1 MKGYLKRGLA
11 VFLSLSMMVSLLAV
25 PAGAL
30 EVSDREEAKVIV
42 TIGNGTISKVGET
55 VDVPVT
61 IEFVDENAKIDAFG
75 LKFSF
80 NSENFVMHTAQ
91 SGRDPVIKCDNTTLC
106 TAVTGSPE
114 EKKVAYADPSG
125 YGICKNDV
133 VYLESNIMFYLRFD
147 AVEGYVNGDY
157 TVDVDVIDNAEGNFA
172 YHSQGVDVYFVPGT
186 ITLTGGIP
194 VEDVT
199 PRWKSR
205 TASVSYTYPTEASEV
220 MPLTSEAT
228 VTTEGVLSYQWY
240 RNTENSN
247 TGGSII
253 AGATD
258 KRYTPTL
265 PVCGTTDYYYCVAT
279 NTYKGNAY
287 TYTFDP
293 ISVTYNKAEQGALT
307 ISSANTV
314 IYGDTLNLTTEGGT
328 GDGTV
333 TYAVQNGTGEA
344 AVEGSKLTPTKVGD
358 VTVTATKAADAHYNE
373 ATATQT
379 VTIQA
384 ADLTLNGSDTYDI
397 TAFTTKKPVTLTVPT
412 AEAKNDQPV
421 TPAWAVTEGEGKIAL
436 DTNGTVTVSATDSA
450 KANDTATVTLTYS
463 APNHNNKVVTYNITI
478 LDKNDVSDEM
488 TFAAKEGVSEPY
500 DGTDK
505 TVSTFVNPAA
515 MPEGYS
521 GTITYTVENSAGET
535 VASGS
540 DLNEL
545 KVTNAGTYTV
555 TATYSD
561 EENEG
566 SQDLT
571 FTIQKA
577 SVAKPTAKTDLTY
590 NGEEQTG
597 VNYKENAGY
606 TVTGTTSATYV
617 GSYSATATLDANH
630 KWADNTEEPVTIS
643 WSIAQKPINVSA
655 WTWSTPT
662 SFTYNGA
669 SHSVTLVETNTD
681 FDKVDVQYSDNEATN
696 VGNSTSHTATA
707 TVTVKDKFARNYKI
721 EGTVPACSWTLNP
734 AEIDVSGVSFTAPDY
749 TYNKGAQTVSLSN
762 VPEHV
767 SVSVKADTDAATQT
781 EANNYYNT
789 TFVLAPEST
798 NYALTGRES
807 YEINAEWTIKKVTV
821 AVPSAITGLEYD
833 GTEKTGVADPGTD
846 ALYTVSGNKQ
856 TNAGAAYE
864 AIAALKDT
872 NNYEWNLDS
881 GNTSSDQTIF
891 WSIAQ
896 ADALTNLTGAQ
907 QMRYDS
913 EGLTIDGDTFIT
925 GGNVSF
931 TTANITVTGEAAS
944 ILSVTAEDNDLKITP
959 VSASKDDAGKTATI
973 TVEFTTPNYDG
984 PNTMTITLNITSKT
998 SVGDKITF
1006 AGGEV
1011 TYNGQAQKPANAT
1024 ISIEPVG
1031 TPTWTYVFK
1040 DSGGN
1045 EVTEMKNAGVYTVTA
1060 TYEDDDNYGTTDP
1073 VNFTIKQAEV
1083 TITGGTVVAK
1093 TYDGTTTAE
1102 VTAPTVRG
1110 TVSGETLT
1118 PGTDFNISNASFENA
1133 DAGSNKTVSYS
1144 VALADTDL
1152 AKNYTLTAS
1161 TGSAK
1166 GTITPKS
1173 VAVTVDSID
1182 AQTYTGI
1189 ALKPA
1194 VTVTATGTIN
1204 GYELVKDT
1212 DYTVSYSGNTSVGTA
1227 TATVSTKT
1235 GSNYTFTAVNGDFTI
1250 DPAPLTISGVV
1261 IANKV
1266 YDATDAAAATAVV
1279 FTGLVNSE
1287 TLTLGVDYT
1296 VTAAFA
1302 DANAGEGKP
1311 VSYTVTLT
1319 DTAKANNYTLT
1330 GGVPGTTTADITKA
1344 TPTGEP
1350 VYTKITSA
1358 GKTLADAKLEIGT
1371 LTPADGTLTWIDEDG
1386 NVMSSDTKVK
1396 ANRAYTWKYT
1406 PDDTT
1411 NYNTVCGEIVLY
1423 VYRAVVPPAI
1433 GNAINVARVE
1443 NGAVKLS
1450 TDNAR
1455 PGRVVTITVS
1465 PADGYELESLL
1476 IYDTKDNLIQ
1486 VTDHGDGTYSFVMPN
1501 CDVTVK
1507 VSFAKVTSDS
1517 AISFVDVPADSWYA
1531 DAVAMM
1537 VNKGLFNGTSATT
1550 FSPDGNMT
1558 RAMLWTVLARMEGV
1572 DTTGGANWYEKGMNW
1587 AITEGISDG
1596 TNPGGNITRE
1606 QLITMLWRYVGS
1618 PSASENS
1625 LRVFA
1630 DVDDISSWATTAMA
1644 WATEN
1649 GILNGINGNALPASN
1664 ATRAQV
1670 AVILMRF
1677 VEKFAI

>member
-1 MKGYLKRGLA
+1 MRTKLQRVLA
-11 VFLSLSMMVSLLAV
+11 VFLAVTLTLSMYVPALAVDKDTKVEITVENGNISSTADEITIPIRIEFHDQQAEINNFALEFSWDSDNLILTDIVDKLSRTEPGLVSLTAINV
-25 PAGAL
+25 EGKAAGFMTSN
-30 EVSDREEAKVIV
+30 ESDHLSQTLINEAEGFDIL
-42 TIGNGTISKVGET
+42 
-55 VDVPVT
+55 
-61 IEFVDENAKIDAFG
+61 FW
-75 LKFSF
+75 LKFKAS
-80 NSENFVMHTAQ
+80 
-91 SGRDPVIKCDNTTLC
+91 D
-106 TAVTGSPE
+106 
-114 EKKVAYADPSG
+114 
-125 YGICKNDV
+125 
-133 VYLESNIMFYLRFD
+133 
-147 AVEGYVNGDY
+147 GYVDGDY
-157 TVDVDVIDNAEGNFA
+157 KVNVALKDNEASNFSL
-172 YHSQGVDVYFVPGT
+172 YKNGVTTPVSVKFVPGT

-194 VEDVT
+194 VENVT
-199 PRWKSR
+199 PRCTSR
-205 TASVSYTYPTEASEV
+205 TASASYTYPTEASEV

-240 RNTENSN
+240 SNTENSN

-253 AGATD
+253 AGETA

-293 ISVTYNKAEQGALT
+293 ISVTYKKADQDTLT

-421 TPAWAVTEGEGKIAL
+421 TPAWAVTAGEGKITL

-463 APNHNNKVVTYNITI
+463 APNHNDKVVTYNITI
-478 LDKNDVSDEM
+478 RVKNDVSGKM
-488 TFAAKEGVSEPY
+488 TFTAKEGVSESY

-515 MPEGYS
+515 MPAGYS
-521 GTITYTVENSAGET
+521 GTITYTVKDSTGT
-535 VASGS
+535 QIASGES
-540 DLNEL
+540 LDALE
-545 KVTNAGTYTV
+545 VTNAGTYTV

-566 SQDLT
+566 SKDQT
-571 FTIQKA
+571 FTIQKT
-577 SVAKPTAKTDLTY
+577 SVAKPTAKTGLTY
-590 NGEEQTG
+590 TGEAQTG

-606 TVTGTTSATYV
+606 TVTGTTSATDV

-681 FDKVDVQYSDNEATN
+681 FDKVSVQYSDNEATN
-696 VGNSTSHTATA
+696 VGNSTSHTAGA
-707 TVTVKDKFARNYKI
+707 TVTVKSDYARNYKI
-721 EGTVPACSWTLNP
+721 EGSVPTCSWTLNP
-734 AEIDVSGVSFTAPDY
+734 AEINVSGVSFTAPDY

-767 SVSVKADTDAATQT
+767 SVSVKADTDADTQT
-781 EANNYYNT
+781 EANHYNT

-798 NYALTGRES
+798 NYTLTGRES

-856 TNAGAAYE
+856 TNAGADYE
-864 AIAALKDT
+864 AIATLKDKD
-872 NNYEWNLDS
+872 NYEWIVDG
-881 GNTSSDQTIF
+881 GNTSEDQAIA

-896 ADALTNLTGAQ
+896 ADAQTNLTGAQ

-959 VSASKDDAGKTATI
+959 VSASKGDAGKTATI
-973 TVEFTTPNYDG
+973 AVEFITPNYDG
-984 PNTMTITLNITSKT
+984 TNTMTITLNITSKT

-1083 TITGGTVVAK
+1083 TITGGAVVAK

-1133 DAGSNKTVSYS
+1133 DAGNNKTVSYS

-1204 GYELVKDT
+1204 SYELVKDT

-1235 GSNYTFTAVNGDFTI
+1235 GSNYTFTAVNEDFTI

-1266 YDATDAAAATAVV
+1266 YDTTDAAAATAVV

-1296 VTAAFA
+1296 VTAAFD
-1302 DANAGEGKP
+1302 DANAGEGKT
-1311 VSYTVTLT
+1311 VSYTVTLA

-1330 GGVPGTTTADITKA
+1330 GDASGTTTADITKA

-1411 NYNTVCGEIVLY
+1411 NYNTVYGEIVLY
-1423 VYRAVVPPAI
+1423 VYRAVVSPAI

-1596 TNPGGNITRE
+1596 TNPDGNITRE